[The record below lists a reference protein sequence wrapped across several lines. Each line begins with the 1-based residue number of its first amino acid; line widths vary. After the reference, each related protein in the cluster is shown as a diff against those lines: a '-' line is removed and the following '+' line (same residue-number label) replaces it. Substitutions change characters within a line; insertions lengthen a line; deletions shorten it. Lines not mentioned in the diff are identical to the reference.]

1 MRKNLAAVLV
11 VTFLF
16 SVITL
21 IPKGFSQWN
30 IKLDY
35 LVDESGG
42 SIEINLTAPVYV
54 TSVPLEVFD
63 AEDQPILQR
72 EIGDYFTKRAESTRF
87 NRFILNLPLPEKM
100 PVRV

>member
-1 MRKNLAAVLV
+1 MSNNVYDIIEIGIALGVKGWGREEEPGGGACNHIS
-11 VTFLF
+11 F

-30 IKLDY
+30 ISLTH

-63 AEDQPILQR
+63 AEDRPV
-72 EIGDYFTKRAESTRF
+72 FKRR
-87 NRFILNLPLPEKM
+87 R
-100 PVRV
+100 